1 MYRKV
6 WVVLMVL
13 FLMSFGVGSSAMA
26 KTTLKGGQI
35 LAPSAA
41 QSKGLDKWADLV
53 KERTNGE
60 VVLQNFHSSQLGSS
74 MQQIENVIEGSQD
87 YYLGI
92 MEWYGRYHPDLKTVG
107 IPYVFRNRD
116 HYNKYL
122 SSPLFQDA
130 IKKIEQDRGVVFVNK
145 GWTWT
150 RGSDR
155 ILLTRRPIFEPADL
169 NGLKMRMFQ
178 SDSALA
184 SWKQLGANPIV
195 IAFAEAYLA
204 MKNRTV
210 DGITEVIDTAWDHK
224 HTEVLKYITMTY
236 EFYQSPCIIFNKK
249 KWESLS
255 SQHQQVLVDACNKAG
270 TWYTKYSGEYMLSRR
285 RDAIDKHGVSV
296 IEVPLKPWQDKM
308 RPAYPKLAKMLGISE
323 GYIEKVM
330 AIK

>member
-6 WVVLMVL
+6 LIVIMVL
-13 FLMSFGVGSSAMA
+13 FLASFGIGSKALA

-35 LAPSAA
+35 LAPSADQA
-41 QSKGLDKWADLV
+41 KALDKWAELA

-60 VVLQNFHSSQLGSS
+60 IIPQNFHSSQLGSS

-87 YYLGI
+87 YYLGV
-92 MEWYGRYHPDLKTVG
+92 MEWYGQYHPDLKTVG
-107 IPYVFRNRD
+107 LPYVFRDRD

-122 SSPLFQDA
+122 ASPLFQDP
-130 IKKIEQDRGVVFVNK
+130 IKKIEQDRGIVFVNK

-155 ILLTRRPIFEPADL
+155 ILLTRHPIFKPDDL
-169 NGLKMRMFQ
+169 NGLKIRMFE
-178 SDSALA
+178 SDSAIA

-204 MKNRTV
+204 LKNRTV

-236 EFYQSPCIIFNKK
+236 EYYQSPCIIFNKK

-255 SQHQQVLVDACNKAG
+255 PQNQNLLVEACNEAG
-270 TWYTKYSGEYMLSRR
+270 TWYTKYSYEYMLSRKK
-285 RDAIDKHGVSV
+285 DVINEHGVV
-296 IEVPLKPWQDKM
+296 VMEVPLKPWQDKM
-308 RPAYPKLAKMLGISE
+308 RPAYPKLEKMLGISD

>member
-1 MYRKV
+1 MYRN
-6 WVVLMVL
+6 LIIGITVL
-13 FLMSFGVGSSAMA
+13 FLALFSLFSPTLAE
-26 KTTLKGGQI
+26 TTLKGGQI

-41 QSKGLDKWADLV
+41 QSKGLDKWAELV
-53 KERTNGE
+53 KKRSNGE
-60 VVLQNFHSSQLGSS
+60 IILQNFHSSQLGSS

-92 MEWYGRYHPDLKTVG
+92 MGWYGRYHSDLKAVG

-122 SSPLFQDA
+122 ASSLFQDP
-130 IKKIEQDRGVVFVNK
+130 IKKIEQDRGIIFVNK

-155 ILLTRRPIFEPADL
+155 ILLTRRPIFNPDDL
-169 NGLKMRMFQ
+169 KGLKMRMYQ
-178 SDSALA
+178 SDSAIA
-184 SWKQLGANPIV
+184 SWRQLGANPIV
-195 IAFAEAYLA
+195 VAFAEAYLA

-210 DGITEVIDTAWDHK
+210 DGITEVIDTAWDHR

-236 EFYQSPCIIFNKK
+236 EFYQSPCIIFNKS

-255 SQHQQVLVDACNKAG
+255 PQNQKLLIEASNEAG
-270 TWYTKYSGEYMLSRR
+270 TWYTSYSYDYMLSRKK
-285 RDAIDKHGVSV
+285 DVIDKHGVSV

-308 RPAYPKLAKMLGISE
+308 RPSYPKLEKMLDISD
-323 GYIEKVM
+323 GYLEKIM

>member
-1 MYRKV
+1 MYRN
-6 WVVLMVL
+6 LLIGITVL
-13 FLMSFGVGSSAMA
+13 FLASFGLFSPALA
-26 KTTLKGGQI
+26 ETTLKGGQI

-41 QSKGLDKWADLV
+41 QSKGLDKWAELV
-53 KERTNGE
+53 KKRSNGE
-60 VVLQNFHSSQLGSS
+60 IILQNFHSSQLGSS

-92 MEWYGRYHPDLKTVG
+92 MGWYGRYHSDLKAVG

-122 SSPLFQDA
+122 VSSLFQDP
-130 IKKIEQDRGVVFVNK
+130 IKKIEQDRGIIFVNK

-155 ILLTRRPIFEPADL
+155 ILLTRRPIFNPDDL
-169 NGLKMRMFQ
+169 KGLKMRMYQ
-178 SDSALA
+178 SDSAIA
-184 SWKQLGANPIV
+184 SWRQLGANPIV
-195 IAFAEAYLA
+195 VAFAEAYLA

-210 DGITEVIDTAWDHK
+210 DGITEVIDTAWDHR

-236 EFYQSPCIIFNKK
+236 EFYQSPCIIFNKR

-255 SQHQQVLVDACNKAG
+255 PQNQKLLIEASNEAG
-270 TWYTKYSGEYMLSRR
+270 TWYTSYSYDYMLSRKK
-285 RDAIDKHGVSV
+285 DVIDKHGVSV

-308 RPAYPKLAKMLGISE
+308 RPSYPKLEKMLDISD
-323 GYIEKVM
+323 GYLEKIM

>member
-1 MYRKV
+1 MHRN
-6 WVVLMVL
+6 VLIVIMVL
-13 FLMSFGVGSSAMA
+13 FLASFGISSTALA

-35 LAPSAA
+35 LAPAAA
-41 QSKGLDKWADLV
+41 QSKGLDKWAELV
-53 KERTNGE
+53 KERTHGE
-60 VVLQNFHSSQLGSS
+60 VILQNFHSSQLGTS

-92 MEWYGRYHPDLKTVG
+92 MEWYGRYHPDLKAVG
-107 IPYVFRNRD
+107 IPYIFRNRD

-122 SSPLFQDA
+122 ASSLFQDP
-130 IKKIEQDRGVVFVNK
+130 IKKIEQDRGIVFVNK

-155 ILLTRRPIFEPADL
+155 ILLTRRPIFQPGDL

-178 SDSALA
+178 SDSAIA
-184 SWKQLGANPIV
+184 SWKQLGANPMV
-195 IAFAEAYLA
+195 IAFGEAYLA
-204 MKNRTV
+204 LKNRTV

-255 SQHQQVLVDACNKAG
+255 PQNQKLLVKACNEAG
-270 TWYTKYSGEYMLSRR
+270 TWYTSYSHEYMLSRKK
-285 RDAIDKHGVSV
+285 DVIDKHGVV
-296 IEVPLKPWQDKM
+296 VMDVPLKQWQDKM
-308 RPAYPKLAKMLGISE
+308 RPAYPKLEKMLGISE

-330 AIK
+330 AVK

>member
-1 MYRKV
+1 MYRN
-6 WVVLMVL
+6 LLIGITVL
-13 FLMSFGVGSSAMA
+13 FLASFSLFSSTLAE
-26 KTTLKGGQI
+26 TTLKGGQI

-41 QSKGLDKWADLV
+41 QSKGLDKWAELV
-53 KERTNGE
+53 KNRSNGE
-60 VVLQNFHSSQLGSS
+60 IILQNFHSSQLGSS

-92 MEWYGRYHPDLKTVG
+92 MGWYGRYHSDLKAVG

-122 SSPLFQDA
+122 ASSLFQDP
-130 IKKIEQDRGVVFVNK
+130 IKKIEQDRDIIFVNK

-155 ILLTRRPIFEPADL
+155 ILLTRRPIFNPDDL
-169 NGLKMRMFQ
+169 KGLKMRMYQ
-178 SDSALA
+178 SDSAIA
-184 SWKQLGANPIV
+184 SWRQLGANPIV
-195 IAFAEAYLA
+195 VAFAEAYLA

-210 DGITEVIDTAWDHK
+210 DGITEVIDTAWDHR

-236 EFYQSPCIIFNKK
+236 EFYQSPCIIFNKS

-255 SQHQQVLVDACNKAG
+255 PQNQRLLIEASNEAG
-270 TWYTKYSGEYMLSRR
+270 TWYTSYSYDYMLSRKK
-285 RDAIDKHGVSV
+285 DVIDKHGVSV

-308 RPAYPKLAKMLGISE
+308 RPSYPKLEKMLNISD
-323 GYIEKVM
+323 GYLDKIM